1 MTTIIL
7 VVLGVLLAAAAAL
20 MTFFYG
26 GDALS
31 AGTVRADAATIT
43 SHLTQIQ
50 SAVQLYELE
59 TGLRAQPGSVSYLV
73 PLYMSSMPQNPVGAG
88 WYYDARMDDS
98 SQPRSVA
105 EGLDLVV
112 AGLPGDK
119 QGTAICTAIARQNHT
134 LGSDGRP
141 QVTSSAATLPRSP
154 VGCFEARKWGE
165 IDGVYV
171 TYARVH

>member
-59 TGLRAQPGSVSYLV
+59 TGLRAQP
-73 PLYMSSMPQNPVGAG
+73 
-88 WYYDARMDDS
+88 
-98 SQPRSVA
+98 RS
-105 EGLDLVV
+105 
-112 AGLPGDK
+112 
-119 QGTAICTAIARQNHT
+119 
-134 LGSDGRP
+134 
-141 QVTSSAATLPRSP
+141 
-154 VGCFEARKWGE
+154 EANLE
-165 IDGVYV
+165 
-171 TYARVH
+171 A